1 MLENIKCTKS
11 YLGKSE
17 MTSGNAYRVTLTY
30 NGNSIWFIFND
41 NYLNKSNKRD
51 FVYSLLTDAQAYK
64 YAENVNDFAD
74 EFGYDFYDRADYS
87 KVNKIYQACKKQYDR
102 VCKLF
107 TSTEAEILEREL
119 EALGY

>member
-11 YLGKSE
+11 YIGKSE

-30 NGNSIWFIFND
+30 QGKSIWFIFND

-51 FVYSLLTDAQAYK
+51 FVYCLLSDAQAYK
-64 YAENVNDFAD
+64 YAENVCDFAD
-74 EFGYDFYDRADYS
+74 EFGYDRADYS

-107 TSTEAEILEREL
+107 TSTEADILNREL

>member
-1 MLENIKCTKS
+1 MLENIKCTKT
-11 YLGKSE
+11 YLDKSE
-17 MTSGNAYRVTLTY
+17 MTSGNKYRITLTY

-51 FVYSLLTDAQAYK
+51 FVYCLLTDAQAYK
-64 YAENVNDFAD
+64 YAENVNEFAD
-74 EFGYDFYDRADYS
+74 EFGYDTYDRADYS

-102 VCKLF
+102 LCKLF
-107 TSTEAEILEREL
+107 TSTEAEILEKEL

>member
-1 MLENIKCTKS
+1 MLESIKCTKS
-11 YLGKSE
+11 YIGKSE
-17 MTSGNAYRVTLTY
+17 MTSGNAYRITLTY
-30 NGNSIWFIFND
+30 NGKSIWFIFND

-51 FVYSLLTDAQAYK
+51 FVYSLLSDAQAYK
-64 YAENVNDFAD
+64 YAENVDSFMD
-74 EFGYDFYDRADYS
+74 EFCYTNYAKAKRVY
-87 KVNKIYQACKKQYDR
+87 NACKKQYDR